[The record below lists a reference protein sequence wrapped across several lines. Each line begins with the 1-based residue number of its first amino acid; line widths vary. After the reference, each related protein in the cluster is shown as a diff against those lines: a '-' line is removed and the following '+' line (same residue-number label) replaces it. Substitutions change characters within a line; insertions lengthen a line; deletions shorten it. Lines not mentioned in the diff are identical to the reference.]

1 MRRRVVI
8 TGVGAVCPVGNDV
21 PTTWK
26 AVLEGAS
33 GISRISHFDAT
44 GFPTQIA
51 GEVKNFDLNR
61 WFTPDVVQSLDKAG
75 PNIRFGV
82 AAAAQ
87 AVEDSGLDVRNLADP
102 TRLGVYMGAGEGS
115 QDFDIFM
122 SLISKST
129 SADGKFD
136 MDQFTRMA
144 LKELDAEAERHQEP
158 NMLAAR
164 IAGIFNAAGPNANC
178 LTACA
183 ASAQAI
189 GEGTEFIRN
198 GSVDMMIVGGAH
210 SMIHPYGV
218 TGFCLLT
225 ALSTRNDDPQAA
237 SRPFDRERDGFV
249 MGEGAAMLLLEEY
262 EHAKRRGARIYGEVR
277 GYGVSCDAY
286 RITDIPPDGNG
297 TSRAITMALED
308 AGLNASDI
316 DYINAHGTSTGANDR
331 TETQA
336 VKTALGEHAYKIP
349 MSSTKSM
356 TGHLVAACGAL
367 EAIFSLKA
375 IADGVLPPTINYE
388 FPDPDCD
395 LDYVPNA
402 AREKKDVKTVM
413 SNNAGFGGQNVSLIL
428 SRL

>member
-1 MRRRVVI
+1 MRRRVVV
-8 TGVGAVCPVGNDV
+8 TGVGCVCPTGNDV
-21 PTTWK
+21 TTTWQ
-26 AVLEGAS
+26 AIREGRS
-33 GISRISHFDAT
+33 GIGRISRFDASH
-44 GFPTQIA
+44 FPTQIA
-51 GEVKNFDLNR
+51 GEVKDFQLSR
-61 WFTPDVVQSLDKAG
+61 WLEPEIVRSLDKAG
-75 PNIRFGV
+75 SNIRFGV
-82 AAAAQ
+82 VAALQ
-87 AVEDSGLDVRNLADP
+87 AIEDSGLETKALADP
-102 TRLGVYMGAGEGS
+102 ARLGVYMGSGEGS

-122 SLISKST
+122 NMISEAT
-129 SADGKFD
+129 LPGQEFN
-136 MDQFTRMA
+136 MDLFTQMA
-144 LKELDAEAERHQEP
+144 LERLDSEIERYQEP

-164 IAGIFNAAGPNANC
+164 IAGMFNAYGPNANC

-198 GSVDMMIVGGAH
+198 NSADMMIVGGSH

-225 ALSTRNDDPQAA
+225 ALSTRNDDPAAA
-237 SRPFDRERDGFV
+237 SRPFDKERDGFV
-249 MGEGAAMLLLEEY
+249 MGEGAAMLVLEEY
-262 EHAKRRGARIYGEVR
+262 EHARQRGARIYGEIR
-277 GYGVSCDAY
+277 GYGVACDAY

-297 TSRAITMALED
+297 TSRAMTMALQD
-308 AGLNASDI
+308 AKLNATDI
-316 DYINAHGTSTGANDR
+316 DYINAHGTSTSANDR

-336 VKTALGEHAYKIP
+336 VKTALGEHAHRIP

-375 IADGVLPPTINYE
+375 VADGVVPPTINYE

-402 AREKKDVKTVM
+402 ARDLQVKTVM
-413 SNNAGFGGQNVSLIL
+413 TNNAGFGGQNISLIL
-428 SRL
+428 SRI

>member
-1 MRRRVVI
+1 MRRRVVV
-8 TGVGAVCPVGNDV
+8 TGIGCVCPIGNDV
-21 PTTWK
+21 STTWK
-26 AVLEGAS
+26 AIQAGRS
-33 GISRISHFDAT
+33 GIGRISRFDASR
-44 GFPTQIA
+44 FPTQIA
-51 GEVKNFDLNR
+51 GEVKDFDLSK
-61 WFTPDVVQSLDKAG
+61 WLKPGVVQSLEKAG
-75 PNIRFGV
+75 HNIRFGM

-87 AVEDSGLDVRNLADP
+87 AVEDSGLDVSALQDP
-102 TRLGVYMGAGEGS
+102 TRLGVYMGSGEGS
-115 QDFDIFM
+115 QDFDVFM
-122 SLISKST
+122 AMISE
-129 SADGKFD
+129 AMPPGQEFD
-136 MDQFTRMA
+136 MDQFTRLA
-144 LKELDAEAERHQEP
+144 LQRLDADIERYQEP

-164 IAGIFNAAGPNANC
+164 IAGMFNAGGPNANC

-198 GSVDMMIVGGAH
+198 NSADMMIVGGSH
-210 SMIHPYGV
+210 TMIHQYGV

-225 ALSTRNDDPQAA
+225 ALSTRNDQPDAA

-249 MGEGAAMLLLEEY
+249 MGEGAAMLVLEEY
-262 EHAKRRGARIYGEVR
+262 EHARQRGARIYGEIR
-277 GYGVSCDAY
+277 GYGVACDAY

-297 TSRAITMALED
+297 TSRAIAMALKD
-308 AGLNASDI
+308 AAVNPEDI

-375 IADGVLPPTINYE
+375 LSDSVVPPTINYE
-388 FPDPDCD
+388 YPDPECD
-395 LDYVPNA
+395 LDYVPNTP
-402 AREKKDVKTVM
+402 RDLHVDTVM
-413 SNNAGFGGQNVSLIL
+413 TNNAGFGGQNVSLIL
-428 SRL
+428 GRV

>member
-1 MRRRVVI
+1 MRRRVVV
-8 TGVGAVCPVGNDV
+8 TGVGCVCPIGNDV
-21 PTTWK
+21 ATTWS
-26 AVLEGAS
+26 AVQAGRS
-33 GISRISHFDAT
+33 GIGTITKFDASH
-44 GFPTQIA
+44 FPTQIA
-51 GEVKNFDLNR
+51 GEVKDFDLSR
-61 WFTPDVVQSLDKAG
+61 WLDGEIVRSLEKAG

-82 AAAAQ
+82 VAAAQ
-87 AVEDSGLDVRNLADP
+87 AIADSGLDVSTLKDP

-115 QDFDIFM
+115 QDFDKFM
-122 SLISKST
+122 NMISEAT
-129 SADGKFD
+129 LPGQEFN
-136 MDQFTRMA
+136 MDLFTEMA
-144 LKELDAEAERHQEP
+144 LKRLDAEIERYQEP

-164 IAGIFNAAGPNANC
+164 IAGMFNAGGPNTNC

-198 GSVDMMIVGGAH
+198 NSTDMMIVGGSH

-225 ALSTRNDDPQAA
+225 ALSTRNDNPQAA

-262 EHAKRRGARIYGEVR
+262 EHARQRGAKIYGEIR
-277 GYGVSCDAY
+277 GYGVACDAY

-297 TSRAITMALED
+297 TSRAIAMALKD
-308 AGLNASDI
+308 AELNPEQI

-336 VKTALGEHAYKIP
+336 VKTALGGHAYQIP

-375 IADGVLPPTINYE
+375 LADGVVPPTINYE
-388 FPDPDCD
+388 YPDPECD
-395 LDYVPNA
+395 LDYVPNTT
-402 AREKKDVKTVM
+402 RELKVDTVM

-428 SRL
+428 SRV

>member
-1 MRRRVVI
+1 MRRRVVV
-8 TGVGAVCPVGNDV
+8 TGIGTVCPIGNDAS
-21 PTTWK
+21 TTWK
-26 AVLEGAS
+26 AILAGQS
-33 GISRISHFDAT
+33 GIGKISRFDASH
-44 GFPTQIA
+44 FPTQIA
-51 GEVKNFDLNR
+51 GEVKDFDLSR
-61 WFTPDVVQSLDKAG
+61 WLKPSVVDSLEKAG
-75 PNIRFGV
+75 ANIRFGV
-82 AAAAQ
+82 VAATQ
-87 AVEDSGLDVRNLADP
+87 AVEDSGLDVASLKDP
-102 TRLGVYMGAGEGS
+102 TRLGVYMGSGEGS
-115 QDFDIFM
+115 QDFDVFM
-122 SLISKST
+122 GMISE
-129 SADGKFD
+129 AMPPGREFD
-136 MDQFTRMA
+136 MDQFTKLA
-144 LKELDAEAERHQEP
+144 LQRLDADTERYQEP

-164 IAGIFNAAGPNANC
+164 IAGMFNAGGPNANC

-198 GSVDMMIVGGAH
+198 NSADIMIVGGSH

-225 ALSTRNDDPQAA
+225 ALSTRNDRPEAA

-249 MGEGAAMLLLEEY
+249 MGEGAAMLILEEY
-262 EHAKRRGARIYGEVR
+262 EHAKQRGAKIYGEIR
-277 GYGVSCDAY
+277 GYGVACDAY

-297 TSRAITMALED
+297 TSRAIGMALKD
-308 AGLNASDI
+308 AGVNAEEI

-336 VKTALGEHAYKIP
+336 VKTALGEHAYKVP

-367 EAIFSLKA
+367 EAIFSLRA
-375 IADGVLPPTINYE
+375 LSDSVIPPTINYE

-395 LDYVPNA
+395 LDYVPNTP
-402 AREKKDVKTVM
+402 RDLKVNTVM

-428 SRL
+428 GRI